1 MIHKIIRHLLLTLF
15 IATMAL
21 PATAQRIE
29 SGYIFSNDYKNSNDV
44 KSGKGG
50 LFYISGSYRQ
60 PLYMRHDSVK
70 GTKMLTATISGKYAS
85 LCNKEGVIANNPE
98 EIINIGTMLTYVAP
112 ITERWNLVATAGI
125 SLNAIPEYIRL
136 QSIAITGGTIFMYR
150 VNKELNIGIGAVV
163 TTAYGEPVII
173 PTPFITWKR
182 NGKFSIDLNMRG
194 MPELAITTQIDKRTE
209 LSVTPIA
216 IEGLSAVVN
225 IGNSNKL
232 YTQRIFKSTIGIS
245 HKICNGLTLYAQTGY
260 IPYRS
265 VRIQERSHR
274 TFWKE
279 LFDTDK
285 RCKFSPSG
293 FVSIGVKYN
302 L

>member
-1 MIHKIIRHLLLTLF
+1 M
-15 IATMAL
+15 
-21 PATAQRIE
+21 
-29 SGYIFSNDYKNSNDV
+29 
-44 KSGKGG
+44 GKKYTINFERNFVGG
-50 LFYISGSYRQ
+50 K
-60 PLYMRHDSVK
+60 PN
-70 GTKMLTATISGKYAS
+70 A
-85 LCNKEGVIANNPE
+85 NKE
-98 EIINIGTMLTYVAP
+98 INLFFREKRGC
-112 ITERWNLVATAGI
+112 TERWNLVATAGI

-136 QSIAITGGTIFMYR
+136 QSIAITGGPIFMYR

-209 LSVTPIA
+209 LSITPIA